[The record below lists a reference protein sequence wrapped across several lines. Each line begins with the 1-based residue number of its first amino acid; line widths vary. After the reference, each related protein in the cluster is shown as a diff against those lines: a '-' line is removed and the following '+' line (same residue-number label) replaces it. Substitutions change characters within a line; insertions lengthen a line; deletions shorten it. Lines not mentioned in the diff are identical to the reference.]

1 MSRLELRWRP
11 ELGNAFRAPRP
22 EQFLDFVVDG
32 ESLHD
37 LLKCGERVTVLG
49 GWFPNRLFEAIYFRG
64 LLLEHPS
71 YLETGRY
78 ELYVCPLCGDIG
90 CGSVTAEIKATED
103 RVVWRDFAHE
113 VNWFDDPSEMLMRDD
128 YDTVGPFEF
137 DRVEYRQAL
146 LTWPLRPPLPPPT
159 RKKGVLG

>member
-1 MSRLELRWRP
+1 VNS
-11 ELGNAFRAPRP
+11 
-22 EQFLDFVVDG
+22 

-49 GWFPNRLFEAIYFRG
+49 DWFTNPLFEAIHLRG

-71 YLETGRY
+71 FLESGRY

-90 CGSVTAEIKATED
+90 CGSITAEIEATED
-103 RVVWRDFAHE
+103 RVVWRDFALE
-113 VNWFDDPSEMLMRDD
+113 VNYWFDDPSEMLIRDD
-128 YDTVGPFEF
+128 YGRVGPLEF
-137 DRVEYRQAL
+137 DRAQYREAL
-146 LTWPLRPPLPPPT
+146 LAWPLRPPLPPPA